1 MKSTGGNIGRVFILR
16 MEDGDIIPDCI
27 EQFAEENSISVAQVF
42 LIGGVGGGQ
51 VVSGP
56 RRSDQM
62 PPEPML
68 LPVDGAHEICAIG
81 LIAPDKRGKPMLHI
95 HGSLGRAG
103 HTLTGCL
110 RPGVNTWVV
119 GEAVIYEIKGADV
132 KRLKDEQSGF
142 TLLEI
147 EHDD

>member
-27 EQFAEENSISVAQVF
+27 EQFAEENSISAAQVF

-62 PPEPML
+62 TPEPML

-81 LIAPDKRGKPMLHI
+81 LIAPDELGKPMLHI

-147 EHDD
+147 EHND